1 MKIKKTQLLQIIK
14 EETQGEMEFAKLEAA
29 RRAYVEDRNDDTRH
43 ELGLMVEKLVEP
55 IMAELGLFFEAE
67 AFYSRGEIVF
77 TNYRDTEVT
86 IDPAGMMGRY
96 DVQVYPLAGAEDD
109 VSPSEISVDTMKGAV
124 QYVADL
130 RNLGPEPAGMV
141 GEPEGQMELPLPR
154 ENKMRITKSQLQQV
168 IREALDE
175 EMGDRLSG
183 KDLQAMSDA
192 ELGLDAMSAMEA
204 MEELEQ
210 ILIDIRQTS
219 NDVRSAKQAS
229 RAEDLL
235 SVIARN

>member
-1 MKIKKTQLLQIIK
+1 VKITKTQLLQIIK

-29 RRAYVEDRNDDTRH
+29 RRAYIEDRNDDTRH

-67 AFYSRGEIVF
+67 AFYSRGELVF

-109 VSPSEISVDTMKGAV
+109 VSPSEISLPTMKGVA

-141 GEPEGQMELPLPR
+141 GEPEAQTELPL

-183 KDLQAMSDA
+183 KDLQAMADA

-210 ILIDIRQTS
+210 LLIDIRQTS

-235 SVIARN
+235 SVIARG